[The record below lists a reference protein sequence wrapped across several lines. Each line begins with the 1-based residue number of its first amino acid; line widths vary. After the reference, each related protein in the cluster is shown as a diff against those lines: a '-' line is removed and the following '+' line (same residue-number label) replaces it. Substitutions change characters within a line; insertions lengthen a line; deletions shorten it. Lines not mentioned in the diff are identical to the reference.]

1 MRWRQAAALLLA
13 ALLLGS
19 AAAAPSPDAAAAHAD
34 YLRGLAYRNGSH
46 GLPVDAAR
54 AAAALTAAAE
64 GGVPEAMFILS
75 HMLAEGEGTA
85 RDAAAAR
92 RWLEAAAQAE
102 YPEAL
107 QEMAMRAMSERDPA
121 RAAELLREAAHAMQH
136 RAHESQRQ

>member
-1 MRWRQAAALLLA
+1 MRWRQATALLLTTV
-13 ALLLGS
+13 LLGS
-19 AAAAPSPDAAAAHAD
+19 AAAAQSADAVAAHAD
-34 YLRGLAYRNGSH
+34 YLRGLAYRNGSD

-54 AAAALTAAAE
+54 AVAALTAAAE

-85 RDAAAAR
+85 RDPAAAR
-92 RWLEAAAQAE
+92 RWLEVAAQAE

-136 RAHESQRQ
+136 RAHEQEP

>member
-1 MRWRQAAALLLA
+1 MRWRHASALLLA
-13 ALLLGS
+13 ALLLGP
-19 AAAAPSPDAAAAHAD
+19 AAAAPSPDAATAHAD

-75 HMLAEGEGTA
+75 HMLAEGEGTT
-85 RDAAAAR
+85 RDPAAAR

-121 RAAELLREAAHAMQH
+121 SAAELLREAAHAMQH

>member
-1 MRWRQAAALLLA
+1 MRGKQATALLLA
-13 ALLLGS
+13 AVLAGA
-19 AAAAPSPDAAAAHAD
+19 AAAAPSDQAETAHAD
-34 YLRGLAYRNGSH
+34 YLRGLAYRNGSG

-54 AAAALTAAAE
+54 AVAALTAAAQ

-75 HMLAEGEGTA
+75 HILAEGEGAA
-85 RDAAAAR
+85 RDPAAAR

-136 RAHESQRQ
+136 RAHAAQRQ